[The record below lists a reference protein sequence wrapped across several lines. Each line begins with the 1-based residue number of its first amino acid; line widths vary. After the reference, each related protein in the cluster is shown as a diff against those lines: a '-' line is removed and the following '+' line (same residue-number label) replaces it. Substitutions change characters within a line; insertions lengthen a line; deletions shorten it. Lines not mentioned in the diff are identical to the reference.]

1 MFYFSPKFYKCIL
14 SLTSHSHLTEP
25 SRCTES
31 PGVINN
37 FTAVIIKLN
46 KIQLEW
52 RWFNFPGTS
61 YPAVFLCVVVGLK
74 RLRLTLSKLNVSD
87 VWSPA
92 ATIVGIMHLK
102 WERWE
107 RRSLSVVT
115 RVYTPTLKSRAFRFR
130 GKSAHNTVSPE
141 RLSWLFWAQKQS
153 AFISTQ
159 QKLKRLSLSSK
170 TSLFPVWLS
179 LP

>member
-1 MFYFSPKFYKCIL
+1 M
-14 SLTSHSHLTEP
+14 
-25 SRCTES
+25 
-31 PGVINN
+31 
-37 FTAVIIKLN
+37 
-46 KIQLEW
+46 
-52 RWFNFPGTS
+52 
-61 YPAVFLCVVVGLK
+61 FLCVVVGLK
-74 RLRLTLSKLNVSD
+74 RLRQTLSKLNVSD

-115 RVYTPTLKSRAFRFR
+115 RVYTPTLKSRAFRFH

-159 QKLKRLSLSSK
+159 QKLKRLSKHHYSQYGYHCHKNTHTLCTCCLQTASHSM
-170 TSLFPVWLS
+170 
-179 LP
+179 LPIARVSNYDQRTDWCLRSTRP